1 MGKVIIALILL
12 LEIFSCNCKKDNVR
26 VPMSDND
33 WFLEYQTRAKSIKAT
48 SSNGLSD
55 IYGIYYNQNV
65 YDIFDTKSDK
75 NKCDETY
82 YSGQRITGE
91 LMSTL
96 GRYYFNCYVEN
107 KGSSNTEFTI
117 NVVNEVVPNRYIQMR
132 ASFNLLLDG
141 KLTVFSSYPDT
152 TSQSSGLKYIGN
164 CLINNILYQDVYTFI
179 LDEKSMF
186 DSNISKF
193 YISKRYGLV
202 SFTTQNDVN
211 WYLYYN

>member
-1 MGKVIIALILL
+1 MGKVVIAIILL
-12 LEIFSCNCKKDNVR
+12 LEILSCNCKKENVK
-26 VPMSDND
+26 VPVSDNE
-33 WFLEYQTRAKSIKAT
+33 WFMDYNLRTKGIKAT

-55 IYGIYYNQNV
+55 VYISYYDQSV

-91 LMSTL
+91 LMSSL
-96 GRYYFNCYVEN
+96 GRYYFNCYIEN

-117 NVVNEVVPNRYIQMR
+117 NVVNQVVPNRYIQMR
-132 ASFNLLLDG
+132 ASFNLLLGG
-141 KLTVFSSYPDT
+141 KLTSFSSYPDT
-152 TSQSSGLKYIGN
+152 TNQSSGFKYIGN

-193 YISKRYGLV
+193 YISKKYGLV

-211 WYLYYN
+211 WYLDYD